1 MVLAKG
7 RPDDV
12 LLLLDA
18 LVRVYGW
25 SGRLGNI
32 ISDLVADKEKAGRI
46 LADALPAT
54 ERGEELDKTYH

>member
-7 RPDDV
+7 TPDEV

-18 LVRVYGW
+18 LVMVYGW

-32 ISDLVADKEKAGRI
+32 ISDLVEHPEKAGRI

-54 ERGEELDKTYH
+54 ERGELDKPYH

>member
-25 SGRLGNI
+25 SGRLGTI
-32 ISDLVADKEKAGRI
+32 ISDLATNPEKAGRI

-54 ERGEELDKTYH
+54 ERGDMQDKKYH

>member
-1 MVLAKG
+1 MTLAKG
-7 RPDDV
+7 TPDEV

-32 ISDLVADKEKAGRI
+32 ISDLVADTEKAGRI
-46 LADALPAT
+46 LAEALPAT
-54 ERGEELDKTYH
+54 ERGEEFDRAYH

>member
-7 RPDDV
+7 SPDEV
-12 LLLLDA
+12 LLILDA

-32 ISDLVADKEKAGRI
+32 ISDLATNPEKAGRI

-54 ERGEELDKTYH
+54 ERGEELDKSYH